1 MTVPLVWA
9 VLAIMMFNVTD
20 TWFVAQLGAQ
30 PLAAM
35 SFSFPVIM
43 VMTSLGIGLMAGTSS
58 VLARVVGEG
67 DMGQVRRLATDALTL
82 AFIISLVLS
91 IIGVVSL
98 DPLFTLMG
106 ASPDVLV
113 LIRDYMI
120 IWYAGFVLVL
130 VPMVGIGAVRAT
142 GDTKLQARLMMA
154 SAVINLI
161 LDPLLIF
168 GWLGFPRLELAGA
181 ATASIIARFVTF
193 AAGALVIHR
202 MHLFC
207 SPLTSAVT
215 LWQSWKRILHI
226 GLPAAGTNFI
236 IPVSAGIIVALLA
249 GYGDRAVAGYG
260 AATRIEALTLVVF
273 FAMSATIGPFVGQNL
288 GARKPGRIVEALR
301 VSALFCLALGAVIAV
316 VLGLFAPRLSRLFSD
331 DAEVITVTT
340 TYLRIVPWSYGA
352 AGIIMVVNAW
362 PMRHRSCSASR
373 EFSPPPVFPIYFPA
387 SSRTLGSGDTAGRMS
402 RCRGP
407 ERRHDCRIPE
417 TCRLSPSGAD
427 AHNGAAGFSVAVR
440 RRRGRDQRLAPDHH
454 PAGTRVLRH
463 LHFLAGSG
471 HAHEPRVHVGKLRCR
486 APAFHHDFSKRSPAA
501 RHPAG
506 ELDALHADLDA
517 ALLGH

>member
-1 MTVPLVWA
+1 MTKSHARLIEGPVSRHLVSMTIPLVWA

-20 TWFVAQLGAQ
+20 TWFVAQLGARQ
-30 PLAAM
+30 LAAM
-35 SFSFPVIM
+35 SFTFPVIM

-67 DMGQVRRLATDALTL
+67 DTGQVRRLATDAVTL

-91 IIGVVSL
+91 VLGLVSL

-106 ASPDVLV
+106 ASPDVLA

-120 IWYAGFVLVL
+120 VWYAGFALVL
-130 VPMVGIGAVRAT
+130 VPMVGIGAVRAI

-154 SAVINLI
+154 AAILNLI

-181 ATASIIARFVTF
+181 ATASIIARLVTF
-193 AAGALVIHR
+193 SVGAFVVHR

-207 SPLTSAVT
+207 SPLTSATT

-249 GYGDRAVAGYG
+249 GYGDRAVAGFG
-260 AATRIEALTLVVF
+260 AATRIESLTLVVF

-288 GARKPGRIVEALR
+288 GARKPQRIVEAIRL
-301 VSALFCLALGAVIAV
+301 SALFCLALGVVIAV
-316 VLGLFAPRLSRLFSD
+316 VLGLSAPRLSRLFSD
-331 DAEVITVTT
+331 DAEVIAVTT

-352 AGIIMVVNAW
+352 AGIIMVVNAAFNGIGK
-362 PMRHRSCSASR
+362 PLPAVVISVSR
-373 EFSPPPVFPIYFPA
+373 MLILYVPLAYAGARLFGIPGIFAAAFFSDLV
-387 SSRTLGSGDTAGRMS
+387 SGIIAYAWF
-402 RCRGP
+402 
-407 ERRHDCRIPE
+407 RR
-417 TCRLSPSGAD
+417 
-427 AHNGAAGFSVAVR
+427 
-440 RRRGRDQRLAPDHH
+440 Q
-454 PAGTRVLRH
+454 
-463 LHFLAGSG
+463 
-471 HAHEPRVHVGKLRCR
+471 CR
-486 APAFHHDFSKRSPAA
+486 AYVEMPKSPTTS
-501 RHPAG
+501 
-506 ELDALHADLDA
+506 
-517 ALLGH
+517 

>member
-1 MTVPLVWA
+1 MTSSYARLIEGPVSRHLVSMTVPLVWA
-9 VLAIMMFNVTD
+9 VLAIMAFNVTD

-35 SFSFPVIM
+35 SFTFPVIM

-67 DMGQVRRLATDALTL
+67 DMGQVRRLATDAVTL

-91 IIGVVSL
+91 VIGVVSL

-106 ASPDVLV
+106 ASPDVLP

-120 IWYAGFVLVL
+120 VWYAGLVLVL
-130 VPMVGIGAVRAT
+130 VPMVGIGALRAT

-154 SAVINLI
+154 AAIINLI

-193 AAGALVIHR
+193 AVGALVVHR
-202 MHLFC
+202 MNLFC
-207 SPLTSAVT
+207 SPRTSAAT

-236 IPVSAGIIVALLA
+236 IPVAAGIIVALLA

-288 GARKPGRIVEALR
+288 GAGKPGRIVEAIR
-301 VSALFCLALGAVIAV
+301 VSALFCLALGALIAI

-331 DAEVITVTT
+331 DAEVIAVTT

-352 AGIIMVVNAW
+352 AGIIMVVNAAFNGVGK
-362 PMRHRSCSASR
+362 PL
-373 EFSPPPVFPIYFPA
+373 PA
-387 SSRTLGSGDTAGRMS
+387 MVISVSRTLILYVPLAYTASRLFGIPGIFAAAFFSDLLSGIIAYAWF
-402 RCRGP
+402 
-407 ERRHDCRIPE
+407 RRH
-417 TCRLSPSGAD
+417 
-427 AHNGAAGFSVAVR
+427 
-440 RRRGRDQRLAPDHH
+440 
-454 PAGTRVLRH
+454 
-463 LHFLAGSG
+463 
-471 HAHEPRVHVGKLRCR
+471 CR
-486 APAFHHDFSKRSPAA
+486 ATVETPGSRTTS
-501 RHPAG
+501 
-506 ELDALHADLDA
+506 
-517 ALLGH
+517 